1 MTSRSKRHGKQ
12 DTVSR
17 FGGVAKDRARRWVAI
32 TALAPAVL
40 LPLTL
45 VAASSSFVS
54 EQQDPPE
61 ADLRELGVTG
71 SLPRA
76 PRPGPD
82 LLEQADDPRELAE
95 GEPALDLPTGPLG
108 IPEVVLTAYH
118 RAADAANHRNPG
130 CGLRWSVLA
139 AIGRVESGHAR
150 AGRVDAAGTTAR
162 AILGPRLSGGPGIA
176 AVPDTDGGRLDGDP
190 VWDRAVGPMQF
201 IPSTWR
207 KYAVDGN
214 ADGTASPHN
223 VHDATAAAGDYLC
236 SGGGDL
242 RRARDLVSAVFRYN
256 HSESYVRTVL
266 VWAAAYDGGVTPTP
280 SELAP
285 EVDDVLA
292 GDRLPDG
299 PAVLAAPAAPP
310 PAPAPPAA
318 PVPPAE
324 RPPLPPAAPAPSGEP
339 APGGLLPKPEEVN
352 LPPVPEPTLPEL
364 TPPLDPSTPGP
375 TAPPSS
381 TPGAPPSSTTP
392 PPSSTAPG
400 EPPSEPGTPP
410 SSTAPPSSGTEPGTP
425 PPSTGTP
432 SAEPTTGADSTSPTV
447 TEPVPPTGERPVESL
462 GACDPA
468 VLGRGE
474 FALAP
479 PAPGAAIAPGTTD
492 PAAVAPGQE
501 VYVNGSPGV
510 VATCTVPVA

>member
-1 MTSRSKRHGKQ
+1 MIRATS
-12 DTVSR
+12 
-17 FGGVAKDRARRWVAI
+17 GV
-32 TALAPAVL
+32 
-40 LPLTL
+40 
-45 VAASSSFVS
+45 VAALGRLVTACGLLAATVVGVGLVNVLGAPPAAPWAGPPVEREPEPAPVQPGSTAPPLEEPLPQPVLGVDPAQLEPGADPVRAWADEVATEVDVPARAIVS
-54 EQQDPPE
+54 YVN
-61 ADLRELGVTG
+61 ADLAMR
-71 SLPRA
+71 
-76 PRPGPD
+76 
-82 LLEQADDPRELAE
+82 Q
-95 GEPALDLPTGPLG
+95 
-108 IPEVVLTAYH
+108 H
-118 RAADAANHRNPG
+118 QPG
-130 CGLRWSVLA
+130 CRISWATLA
-139 AIGRVESGHAR
+139 GIGRVESNHGR
-150 AGRVDAAGTTAR
+150 YAGRLLREDGRPSKPIVGVPLNGA
-162 AILGPRLSGGPGIA
+162 PGVREI
-176 AVPDTDGGRLDGDP
+176 PDTDRGLLDGDP
-190 VWDRAVGPMQF
+190 VHDRAVGPMQF

-479 PAPGAAIAPGTTD
+479 PAPGTAIAPGTTD

-501 VYVNGSPGV
+501 VYVQHGSPGAF
-510 VATCTVPVA
+510 ATCTAPVA